1 MVETIITIIAL
12 VLSVAASILVIR
24 LLLNDKTFVFN
35 CQHCG
40 NPLPRFHKGY
50 CSMRCMIN
58 DRSPAIPP
66 PPVPSRCP
74 KCRSNAY
81 ITVRNGSYHCLACN
95 HNIKKA
101 PGHEP
106 ETMAPEAVRLI
117 HSLHVFDDPGP
128 ARIYPIRCRWKRYET
143 VKFIA
148 AHSPLQAYYRFFSRY
163 PGLALVPE
171 DPKPC

>member
-1 MVETIITIIAL
+1 MAETIISIIA
-12 VLSVAASILVIR
+12 VALSVAASVLVIR

-40 NPLPRFHKGY
+40 KPLPRFYKGY
-50 CSMRCMIN
+50 CSVSCMTN
-58 DRSPAIPP
+58 DRAPAIQ
-66 PPVPSRCP
+66 PPVLSSC
-74 KCRSNAY
+74 
-81 ITVRNGSYHCLACN
+81 
-95 HNIKKA
+95 
-101 PGHEP
+101 EP
-106 ETMAPEAVRLI
+106 ATMVPEAVRLM